1 MQRQEYSFTERCSR
15 GTAAGIRWSAA
26 AIASTLVWVTSVG
39 AQIPEQSASDSSSD
53 SARSTPHRASA
64 PADTAPK
71 ITFGAFVDGY
81 YAWDFNRPSN
91 FDRAYTTQPAR
102 HAEFNINLA
111 FVEAKIA
118 GPRYRGRLALQYG
131 TSVVANYAGEPMIGR
146 ISGPSASQYIQE
158 ATAGYQLSPKL
169 WIDGGIFYA
178 HTGYE
183 GWVSRDNLTY
193 SRSLVGDFSPY
204 YEAGVKLT
212 WQATPSLVAQL
223 DVVNGW
229 QDISNYNTPPA
240 GGVRFDYTL
249 NPKVTLSYDNFI
261 GNVAADT
268 STIRLRF
275 YNDFIVQYAPTSSW
289 NIAAVFDIGT
299 QSHTTADGGTAT
311 WYGTSIIGKYH
322 FTPKVA
328 IVGRVERYADPD
340 QAIVV
345 TGLPAAFKTNGA
357 SLGLDV
363 SPIPRVLWRSEVRG
377 FFSSDRVWPTHEVG
391 QFDRDDAVVV
401 TSIALTI

>member
-1 MQRQEYSFTERCSR
+1 MTHVIVA
-15 GTAAGIRWSAA
+15 GLLAALSIASLPQLTDAQTNAVADTGSVENHPVPAA
-26 AIASTLVWVTSVG
+26 ADTS
-39 AQIPEQSASDSSSD
+39 
-53 SARSTPHRASA
+53 
-64 PADTAPK
+64 PK

-81 YAWDFNRPSN
+81 YAWDFDRPYD

-111 FVEAKIA
+111 FVEAKIS

-131 TSVVANYAGEPMIGR
+131 TSVVANYAGEPTIGK
-146 ISGPSASQYIQE
+146 ISGSSASRYLQE
-158 ATAGYQLSPKL
+158 ATIGYELSPKL
-169 WIDGGIFYA
+169 WLDGGIFFA

-183 GWVSRDNLTY
+183 GWITRDNLTY
-193 SRSLVGDFSPY
+193 SRSLIGDFSPY

-223 DVVNGW
+223 DLVNGW

-240 GGVRFDYTL
+240 GGVRFDYTVSPTL
-249 NPKVTLSYDNFI
+249 SLSYDNFI
-261 GNVAADT
+261 GNVAAD
-268 STIRLRF
+268 SSPIQLRF

-289 NIAAVFDIGT
+289 NIAAVFDVGT
-299 QSHTTADGGTAT
+299 QSHSSADRGTAT
-311 WYGTSIIGKYH
+311 WYGASLIGKYH

-328 IVGRVERYADPD
+328 VVARVERYADPD
-340 QAIVV
+340 QVIVV

-363 SPIPRVLWRSEVRG
+363 SPVPRVLWRSEVRG
-377 FFSSDRVWPTHEVG
+377 FFSSDSVWPTHDIG
-391 QFDRDDAVVV
+391 RYDRSDAVMV
-401 TSIALTI
+401 TSLALTI